1 MLSDYISEISNSN
14 VYRAK
19 QVVKQVQEK
28 LNEKRAHLRE
38 NSAPIYKLLHRNASV
53 VLPDLRIFQ

>member
-14 VYRAK
+14 VDRAK
-19 QVVKQVQEK
+19 KVVRQVQEK

-38 NSAPIYKLLHRNASV
+38 NSAPIYKLLRRNAGL
-53 VLPDLRIFQ
+53 VLPDVRIFQ